1 MTYHKKIISNNI
13 EKNIYLIYLFS
24 LPFGRFID
32 FHLPTILQTYFL
44 NRFCCFFFFFGFI
57 IMTIKKVSIGYN
69 PFLEKWKRLYKFQ
82 IIYSLLMATIL
93 YIPLGILHGEDTF
106 RASIGSMLF
115 WLIVLLHIYYNYYGL
130 TQLITIHTMLKTIT
144 YSSFV
149 ILFIGYLQYT
159 AVKVGGPFGGIYTV
173 LTSIFALLPIDKL
186 NRGVVFFGSEPAS
199 ASTLFALTIPVL
211 LGRIIQQKNKK
222 EQKWYILL
230 ILLFIPLFISS
241 GSASVWITLLLTI
254 CATFIVLTKNLKAY
268 KFLLGITFIIGF
280 IIAIGY
286 GIGNFNKK
294 NTNENKE
301 ETNIEYLLLGKI
313 QDTNNLSTM
322 MRSSTIINNMKI
334 LGNYPITGVGDG
346 IQGYF
351 YNKNI
356 PNSFLISPEVSK
368 IYKGEVGIIDS
379 GGAYFPA
386 FFSSYGIIG
395 LFFLLPLIRQYFYFF
410 KRWERINLLNIIFMI
425 FIIIFVASA
434 WFSMGIRQNYMVIVM
449 FTLPIVALRYD
460 LYSQKHLSKQSP
472 ISLIKKRK

>member
-1 MTYHKKIISNNI
+1 
-13 EKNIYLIYLFS
+13 
-24 LPFGRFID
+24 
-32 FHLPTILQTYFL
+32 
-44 NRFCCFFFFFGFI
+44 
-57 IMTIKKVSIGYN
+57 
-69 PFLEKWKRLYKFQ
+69 
-82 IIYSLLMATIL
+82 
-93 YIPLGILHGEDTF
+93 
-106 RASIGSMLF
+106 
-115 WLIVLLHIYYNYYGL
+115 
-130 TQLITIHTMLKTIT
+130 
-144 YSSFV
+144 
-149 ILFIGYLQYT
+149 
-159 AVKVGGPFGGIYTV
+159 
-173 LTSIFALLPIDKL
+173 
-186 NRGVVFFGSEPAS
+186 
-199 ASTLFALTIPVL
+199 
-211 LGRIIQQKNKK
+211 
-222 EQKWYILL
+222 
-230 ILLFIPLFISS
+230 
-241 GSASVWITLLLTI
+241 
-254 CATFIVLTKNLKAY
+254 
-268 KFLLGITFIIGF
+268 
-280 IIAIGY
+280 
-286 GIGNFNKK
+286 
-294 NTNENKE
+294 
-301 ETNIEYLLLGKI
+301 
-313 QDTNNLSTM
+313 
-322 MRSSTIINNMKI
+322 MKI

>member
-1 MTYHKKIISNNI
+1 
-13 EKNIYLIYLFS
+13 
-24 LPFGRFID
+24 
-32 FHLPTILQTYFL
+32 
-44 NRFCCFFFFFGFI
+44 
-57 IMTIKKVSIGYN
+57 
-69 PFLEKWKRLYKFQ
+69 
-82 IIYSLLMATIL
+82 MATIL

-159 AVKVGGPFGGIYTV
+159 AVKVGGPFGSIYTV

-268 KFLLGITFIIGF
+268 KFLLGITFISLKILEKISKKKVFPVIDPTLLIDHSEWNNIIKDLNSSSITNKENYIFCYFLSNNNWYNKVISSLNPQKKYIIYSVGTSAPYSYKVKNATIIHPTPIEF
-280 IIAIGY
+280 IAYINHAKYIITDSFHGTIFAI
-286 GIGNFNKK
+286 NFNKNFIALKRNNDTDK
-294 NTNENKE
+294 NSENQRF
-301 ETNIEYLLLGKI
+301 YSLLQKLNLLDYFLGKNEQYDI
-313 QDTNNLSTM
+313 NKIKAIDYNL
-322 MRSSTIINNMKI
+322 
-334 LGNYPITGVGDG
+334 
-346 IQGYF
+346 
-351 YNKNI
+351 
-356 PNSFLISPEVSK
+356 
-368 IYKGEVGIIDS
+368 
-379 GGAYFPA
+379 
-386 FFSSYGIIG
+386 
-395 LFFLLPLIRQYFYFF
+395 
-410 KRWERINLLNIIFMI
+410 INLKLN
-425 FIIIFVASA
+425 
-434 WFSMGIRQNYMVIVM
+434 
-449 FTLPIVALRYD
+449 LLREQSINFLNQSLKD
-460 LYSQKHLSKQSP
+460 SKHE
-472 ISLIKKRK
+472 